1 MKNTL
6 LNQRTI
12 NISFVVSAMLLAAF
26 AADASPQPE
35 SLLLRA
41 GFKAKV
47 ATTAKQRQEL
57 KTLPE
62 GKVSPVTQNE
72 KTFYIYP
79 DATRNQIYVGN
90 EGQYQ
95 AYQNLIAKGR
105 GSARPIVNTDSVRG
119 NPIKVREFDGF
130 GPLDDMR

>member
-1 MKNTL
+1 
-6 LNQRTI
+6 
-12 NISFVVSAMLLAAF
+12 MLLAAF

-95 AYQNLIAKGR
+95 AYQNLITKAR

-119 NPIKVREFDGF
+119 NPIKVRKFDGF